1 MAAVPAGNP
10 TEAVERIL
18 SKTRDLAALPQVVF
32 KILEM
37 TGGDNSSATDLERSI
52 TIDPGFSAKLLA
64 QANSA
69 SMALPKKV
77 TSIKEAVMFMGFRG
91 VRQLAMAVGV
101 FDMFVGKTDRESV
114 RRRSW
119 WRMSLETAS
128 VARGFA
134 NDFSDLDADLA
145 YTCGLLHY
153 IGKTVLCRSGAEY
166 EKVMLLAERGVDD
179 RRAETAVFGCDHVS
193 IGMAAA
199 TKWGLPSSIVTGMN
213 YADEAEAGQEE
224 ARLRALVALS
234 HSAAQAVQS
243 KTPAEAWNPP
253 AWAER
258 LLGVTPADRE
268 RLLDSA
274 AGVIAQSQ
282 SMQL

>member
-37 TGGDNSSATDLERSI
+37 TGGDNSSASDLERSI

-114 RRRSW
+114 RRRAW
-119 WRMSLETAS
+119 WRTSLETAA

-134 NDFSDLDADLA
+134 NEFSDLDADLA

-179 RRAETAVFGCDHVS
+179 RRAETAVFGCDHIS

-199 TKWGLPSSIVTGMN
+199 TKWNLPGSIVQGMN
-213 YADEAEAGQEE
+213 YADEADPSAEE
-224 ARLRALVALS
+224 ARIRALVALS
-234 HSAAQAVQS
+234 HSATQAIQS
-243 KTPAEAWNPP
+243 QTSAEAWTPP

-258 LLGVTPADRE
+258 LLGATAADRE
-268 RLLDSA
+268 RLLQSA
-274 AGVIAQSQ
+274 AGIVAQSQ
-282 SMQL
+282 NIQL